1 MGSQDA
7 QKAATLRRLMLATR
21 ARAVALGRLLRAL
34 RTLNARRRAELKAL
48 NGPAPL
54 KRPRFGLDWAWGSMP
69 LRALL
74 RSGATFACRYLS
86 HDPSKNLSPAEAREL
101 SKAVAIV
108 VVWET
113 TADRA
118 AQGEAAGR
126 EDAAAALAQ
135 AHAIGIPKGAGIYAA
150 VDFDAAGSQV
160 HDYFVGW
167 SAGILAAG
175 YRPGAYG
182 GLHAI
187 TWLFDHKLIVLGWQ
201 TYAWSG
207 GHWDFRAQLQ
217 QFSNGHSVGGVDCDY
232 DRAVSSDFGQWRL

>member
-1 MGSQDA
+1 MS
-7 QKAATLRRLMLATR
+7 ATHR
-21 ARAVALGRLLRAL
+21 RAVALQRLLVAL
-34 RTLNARRRAELKAL
+34 RHMNARRRAELAAL
-48 NGPAPL
+48 HGPSRL

-69 LRALL
+69 LGALR

-86 HDPSKNLSPAEAREL
+86 RDPSKNLSPAEAREL
-101 SKAVAIV
+101 SRAVDVV

-118 AQGEAAGR
+118 AHGEAAGR
-126 EDAAAALAQ
+126 ADAEAAIAQ
-135 AHAIGIPKGAGIYAA
+135 AHAIGIPPRAGIYAA

-167 SAGILAAG
+167 SAVILAAG

-187 TWLFDHKLIVLGWQ
+187 TWLFDRKLIALGWQ

-207 GHWDFRAQLQ
+207 GHWDFRAHLQ
-217 QFSNGHSVGGVDCDY
+217 QYSNGHSVGGVDCDFN
-232 DRAVSSDFGQWRL
+232 RAVVPDFGQWRLS